1 MAEEISPLENHGWWM
16 EQLRKDAK
24 ANRHRQ
30 SGRRTEMRHTPG
42 PWHYRRGDEWSHSVV
57 THHGTLPDGSQNC
70 WTVADINKMREPA
83 HEANAR
89 LIAAAPDLLEALRVF
104 VSCSLPVSTE
114 IDERGH
120 RWTEAYLDQALPIA
134 RAAIAKAEGEKT

>member
-16 EQLRKDAK
+16 QQLRKDAK
-24 ANRHRQ
+24 ANRPEALRLAQ
-30 SGRRTEMRHTPG
+30 ELDAYHTMAC
-42 PWHYRRGDEWSHSVV
+42 HK
-57 THHGTLPDGSQNC
+57 Q
-70 WTVADINKMREPA
+70 
-83 HEANAR
+83 
-89 LIAAAPDLLEALRVF
+89 AAAELRRLHAVNAELLEALRVF

-134 RAAIAKAEGEKT
+134 RAAIARAEGEQP